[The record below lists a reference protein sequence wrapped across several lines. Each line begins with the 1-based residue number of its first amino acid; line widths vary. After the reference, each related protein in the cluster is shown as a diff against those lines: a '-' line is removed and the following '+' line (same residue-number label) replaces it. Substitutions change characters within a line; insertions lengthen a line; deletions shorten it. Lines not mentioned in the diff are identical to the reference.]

1 MKKSTIRCMAGSLSF
16 LLWAAIGFAQPS
28 VTFNPPGGTTVKPG
42 TRITVTI
49 DNYDYAEGYYNW
61 KTGTSV
67 EAIGEITFGD
77 KNQTQ
82 TIIISKEEP
91 AVKVALVNEDFD
103 LDPDLVF
110 TATYIVDENAG
121 DIEKPKADLPLFEP
135 GTSAVLEGTKIRIR
149 PVNETW
155 IAVGQTKPETG
166 YVLNDNVGDQ
176 AVSILTITENKTI
189 WAFTRKDGY
198 SNSDTVSATYVLKSG
213 APTFTPA
220 ASSLE
225 SGETVTIKAAEG
237 VTDAKIFYATGEDK
251 SARYT
256 EYAGPIV
263 ITQDTTIRAYVVENG
278 KVSSDTV
285 SAAYTVTD
293 LTPANPDKAT
303 IRLVVDGTNV
313 PYRDRNQYQILL
325 DSAHMLVDTYKDD
338 IEGYTI
344 DQSLLPRL
352 YAAADATLPAGL
364 SAENMATGVD
374 IDQQDSIVVEPG
386 VYDMLLFQSYHMSW
400 LEKDALR
407 AVYDGEGTGK
417 YFYLDNLSLMAGKTY
432 IVRVTFDAYGAHAVF
447 SAFTDLQLVEVSG
460 ESKPSCELDES
471 AVSLSIANVGIN
483 DVKRYDVYYT
493 TGNNDTVTETV
504 DETLAAG
511 TSTLYTFRQR
521 LALEEGKATIVQ
533 AGILLPDDDM
543 LSNNTGRYTAFR
555 GKTSTL
561 PARIETGSM
570 HSAKANDWTLD
581 EKGALVASKNASTPV
596 FSTCFQVESAGT
608 YRLSYENI
616 CGRFVQDPSG
626 TIYVNNVDVYKIR
639 AGKTSEDWGTWPV
652 IMADSAIVGSS
663 NHDEFDIKEIKF
675 DIAEPGRYAFCI
687 YAERVNDEDNL
698 KFRNL
703 HVEKME
709 SSAARLNGFRLHSP
723 RIVPQDWAEATW
735 QAAVN
740 IENRGLEKL
749 EDAALVVSVNG
760 REAMRRAFSLDID
773 AKEDFVLDVPVS
785 GFKAND
791 TIRVTGEV
799 FAGETS
805 ISKAQAVP
813 AAVIVSKDVAAFDH
827 LTDFTDME
835 TLQGYVGGKIGLI
848 FPVVMKDTLTA
859 VSCAWG
865 AMDENMDVIIAI
877 HQVTVDNGI
886 VSLGKTIYEKTER
899 RGVAGGMAVY
909 NTPAFLLEPGNYFIS
924 VEPGSAKNFKL
935 AMDLNPE
942 GGFHVLDVL
951 EGSWKYMTQAGYP
964 VIRALFGSDGK
975 PTSKDAEISAITK
988 PVAGGVFSDNE
999 TILVSVRNKGIETV
1013 EIPVHVR
1020 VDNMLLEPK
1029 SVTLEP
1035 YASANVAFTAD
1046 LAAKDEERKIEITAF
1061 SSLAGDENQDNDT
1074 VRKKVVSFIPA
1085 DPYRMDFESCL
1096 DFATEGLNPVW
1107 TSVSLDKT
1115 PVLPLRHVLDGA
1127 FHYVDFPGSETDL
1140 GFIAFNH
1147 VTTEPSM
1154 LFYEFYDNCRPHSG
1168 QRFGVSLG
1176 INDADISRNDW
1187 LISPK
1192 LKMPSK
1198 NTQLSMWVRSF
1209 DKAFKET
1216 YEIWVSE
1223 KSGDPESEDFELV
1236 YPDGDEPLVA
1246 PGENWENVVFDLG
1259 RFNGK
1264 EVHVAIRCVTID
1276 APMFMI
1282 DDIVIG
1288 ENADNEST
1296 QSADF
1301 RLSVWP
1307 NPAKEMVMILSPAA
1321 KIKQV
1326 SLFNLN
1332 GSLIHQ
1338 SADGLDTD
1346 NYRYDVSGLVSGIY
1360 LARITTDKGTA
1371 IRKFIVH

>member
-49 DNYDYAEGYYNW
+49 DNYDYAGGYYKW
-61 KTGTSV
+61 KAGTTV
-67 EAIGEITFGD
+67 EAIGEITDGD
-77 KNQTQ
+77 NNNSKPI
-82 TIIISKEEP
+82 TITKEEP
-91 AVKVALVNEDFD
+91 AIKIALVDENFE
-103 LDPDLVF
+103 LDPGLVF
-110 TATYIVDENAG
+110 SATYVVDENAG

-135 GTSAVLEGTKIRIR
+135 GTGAVLEGTKIRIR

-166 YVLNDNVGDQ
+166 YILNDNVGDP

-189 WAFTRKDGY
+189 WAFTQKDGY

-213 APTFTPA
+213 APTFTPD
-220 ASSLE
+220 ASSLA

-285 SAAYTVTD
+285 SAAYTVAD

-313 PYRDRNQYQILL
+313 PFMDRNQYQILL

-338 IEGYTI
+338 VEGYTI
-344 DQSLLPRL
+344 DQSLWPRL

-364 SAENMATGVD
+364 SAGNMATGVD
-374 IDQQDSIVVEPG
+374 IDQEDSIVVEPG
-386 VYDMLLFQSYHMSW
+386 VYDMLLFQSYYMSW
-400 LEKDALR
+400 QDKDALR

-417 YFYLDNLSLMAGKTY
+417 YFYLDNLSLKAGKTY
-432 IVRVTFDAYGAHAVF
+432 VVRVTFDAYGAHAFF

-471 AVSLSIANVGIN
+471 AVSLSIANVGIK
-483 DVKRYDVYYT
+483 DVTGYDVYYT

-511 TSTLYTFRQR
+511 ASTLYTFRKR
-521 LALEEGKATIVQ
+521 LALEEGKETIIQ
-533 AGILLPDDDM
+533 AGILVPDDDM

-570 HSAKANDWTLD
+570 HSAKENDWTLD

-596 FSTCFQVESAGT
+596 FSACFQVESAGT

-639 AGKTSEDWGTWPV
+639 AGKTSEDWETWPV
-652 IMADSAIVGSS
+652 IMADSAIAGSS
-663 NHDEFDIKEIKF
+663 NHDEFDPKEIKF

-687 YAERVNDEDNL
+687 YAERVNDKDNL
-698 KFRNL
+698 KFRNME
-703 HVEKME
+703 VEKME
-709 SSAARLNGFRLHSP
+709 AFAARLNVFALNAP

-749 EDAALVVSVNG
+749 ENAALVVSVNG

-773 AKEDFVLDVPVS
+773 AREDFALDVPVS

-791 TIRVTGEV
+791 TIRITSEV

-805 ISKAQAVP
+805 VGKAQAVP
-813 AAVIVSKDVAAFDH
+813 AAVIVSNDMAAFDH
-827 LTDFTDME
+827 LTDFSDVQTM
-835 TLQGYVGGKIGLI
+835 QGYVGGKVGLI
-848 FPVVMKDTLTA
+848 FHVVKKDTLTA
-859 VSCAWG
+859 VSCGWG
-865 AMDENMDVIIAI
+865 AMNENMDIAI
-877 HQVTVDNGI
+877 AVHEVTVENDAITLDNR
-886 VSLGKTIYEKTER
+886 IYEETVR
-899 RGVAGGMAVY
+899 RGMSDGMAVY
-909 NTPAFLLEPGNYFIS
+909 KIPAFLLEPGDYFVS
-924 VEPGSAKNFKL
+924 VEPKSQQSFEL
-935 AMDLNPE
+935 AMDLHPD
-942 GGFHVLDVL
+942 GGFHVFDVL
-951 EGSWKYMTQAGYP
+951 EKSWRYMTQAGYP
-964 VIRALFGSDGK
+964 AIRAIFGSDGK
-975 PTSKDAEISAITK
+975 LTSTDAEIAAISK

-999 TILVSVRNKGIETV
+999 TILVSVRNNGVATV

-1020 VDNMLLEPK
+1020 VDNTLLESK
-1029 SVTLEP
+1029 SVTIAP
-1035 YASANVAFTAD
+1035 YGTADVTFTAD
-1046 LAAKDEERKIEITAF
+1046 LAAKNEERNIQITAF
-1061 SSLAGDENQDNDT
+1061 TTLAGDEKHDNDT
-1074 VRKKVVSFIPA
+1074 LRKNIVSFIPA

-1115 PVLPLRHVLDGA
+1115 PVLPLRHVLDGS
-1127 FHYVDFPGSETDL
+1127 FHYVEFPGSETDL

-1176 INDADISRNDW
+1176 ITDASISRNDW

-1192 LKMPSK
+1192 LKMPGK

-1246 PGENWENVVFDLG
+1246 PGDNWENVVFDLG

-1307 NPAKEMVMILSPAA
+1307 NPAKETIMILSPAA

-1360 LARITTDKGTA
+1360 LARITTEKGTA
-1371 IRKFIVH
+1371 IRKFMVR